1 MVALPQKNSERLKQ
15 KKIMHGYEK
24 DEVFSFHI
32 QAAALWLNIPE
43 QIMSAPLRCR

>member
-24 DEVFSFHI
+24 DDFHI